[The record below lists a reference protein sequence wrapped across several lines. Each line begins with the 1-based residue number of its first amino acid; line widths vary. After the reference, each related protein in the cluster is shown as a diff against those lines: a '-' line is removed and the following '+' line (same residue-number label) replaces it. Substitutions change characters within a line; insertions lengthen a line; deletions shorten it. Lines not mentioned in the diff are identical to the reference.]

1 MAISQRGASRAA
13 CGPLARRAKSQ
24 RMLQPRMVRKQVGEA
39 DNAAAAGS
47 ETALAEKDAEIQSLR
62 MVIEKNKMEIEK
74 NNTEVKTVRKALTT
88 IFLWGVALVVLF
100 WGTEPL
106 PAVLL
111 SISPAQEVVQAIT
124 ALA

>member
-1 MAISQRGASRAA
+1 
-13 CGPLARRAKSQ
+13 
-24 RMLQPRMVRKQVGEA
+24 MVRKQVGEA

-47 ETALAEKDAEIQSLR
+47 ETALAEKDAEIQSL
-62 MVIEKNKMEIEK
+62 KMEIEK

>member
-74 NNTEVKTVRKALTT
+74 NNTEVKTMAGIGL
-88 IFLWGVALVVLF
+88 LAGVCVVVLVVV
-100 WGTEPL
+100 GATR
-106 PAVLL
+106 
-111 SISPAQEVVQAIT
+111 
-124 ALA
+124 